1 MNEPMKNLFKAI
13 SVYKRLIYGLLLV
26 IAVAM
31 VIYLN
36 YQGVL
41 SPKMIFLY
49 LQEHGRTAP
58 LFFISIYVL
67 MVICML
73 PTLPLNLGAG
83 FLWGTWW
90 GMVYSVAGASAG
102 ALMGFLISRYLL
114 RDFFNNKFKHSAWIW
129 MQKEAAQRDWKLV
142 AFTRINPVF
151 PFGPTNYF
159 YGITRI
165 PLNRYLFG
173 TILFII
179 PPSLIVAAIGASVND
194 FMMDAQSK
202 IFSENILLIGIG
214 VTFLVILKMLVAK
227 KSKIS

>member
-58 LFFISIYVL
+58 
-67 MVICML
+67 
-73 PTLPLNLGAG
+73 
-83 FLWGTWW
+83 
-90 GMVYSVAGASAG
+90 
-102 ALMGFLISRYLL
+102 
-114 RDFFNNKFKHSAWIW
+114 
-129 MQKEAAQRDWKLV
+129 
-142 AFTRINPVF
+142 
-151 PFGPTNYF
+151 
-159 YGITRI
+159 
-165 PLNRYLFG
+165 
-173 TILFII
+173 
-179 PPSLIVAAIGASVND
+179 IGASVND